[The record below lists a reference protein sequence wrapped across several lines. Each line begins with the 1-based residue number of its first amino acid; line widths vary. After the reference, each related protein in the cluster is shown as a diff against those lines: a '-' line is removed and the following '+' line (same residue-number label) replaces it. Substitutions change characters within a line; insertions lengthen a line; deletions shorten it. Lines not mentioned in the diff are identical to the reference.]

1 MYLSGYNRSIILPHL
16 AQRQVAQRQVW
27 PGVQEVSGARGG
39 GHPIVRFF
47 MAKGRDDCTT
57 TRCLS
62 LSWLGPGG
70 QGQAGEAGI
79 VQPDITARYY
89 RHMHLSQRHEP
100 SQWRGPSDRAMFG

>member
-57 TRCLS
+57 TRQNS
-62 LSWLGPGG
+62 PASKSPSVKMSDG
-70 QGQAGEAGI
+70 
-79 VQPDITARYY
+79 QPDITARSY
-89 RHMHLSQRHEP
+89 
-100 SQWRGPSDRAMFG
+100 